1 MTACPRHTAR
11 VGVMDDAEHVEP
23 ADAAEWS
30 DWLARNHA
38 VARGVW
44 LVTPRS
50 RTRSQTVDYETAIT
64 EALRFGW
71 VDSTT
76 RTLDSERGMM
86 WFSPR
91 RPTSGWAGTNK
102 RRIEQLRAEGRL
114 EAAGEAAVA
123 AAMENGSWT
132 LLDDVERL
140 VVPDDLDAALAAQP
154 GARPHWD
161 GCSASARK
169 AALTWLVQAKRA
181 DTRERRVV
189 LIASRAAEGQ
199 LLPPG

>member
-1 MTACPRHTAR
+1 
-11 VGVMDDAEHVEP
+11 MDDAELVEP
-23 ADAAEWS
+23 ADQAEWS
-30 DWLARNHA
+30 DWLARHHA
-38 VARGVW
+38 EARGVW

-50 RTRSQTVDYETAIT
+50 STGRVTVDYETAVV

-76 RTLDSERGMM
+76 RTLDAERGMM

-114 EAAGEAAVA
+114 EPAGEAAVRVA
-123 AAMENGSWT
+123 QQNGSWS

-140 VVPDDLDAALAAQP
+140 VVPEDLAAALAAVP
-154 GARPHWD
+154 GAREAWE
-161 GCSASARK
+161 ARSPSSRRM
-169 AALTWLVQAKRA
+169 ALTWLVQAKRSE
-181 DTRERRVV
+181 TRERRVAAIV
-189 LIASRAAEGQ
+189 QRAASGEPLTSG
-199 LLPPG
+199 

>member
-1 MTACPRHTAR
+1 
-11 VGVMDDAEHVEP
+11 MDEAERVEP
-23 ADAAEWS
+23 SDVAAWS
-30 DWLARNHA
+30 VWLERNHA

-50 RTRSQTVDYETAIT
+50 RTGRQTVDYENAVV

-76 RTLDSERGMM
+76 RTLDDDRGMM

-114 EAAGEAAVA
+114 EPAGEAAVRIA
-123 AAMENGSWT
+123 QENGSWS

-140 VVPDDLDAALAAQP
+140 VVPADLAAALAALP
-154 GARPHWD
+154 GAREHWEQ
-161 GCSASARK
+161 CSPSARRMT
-169 AALTWLVQAKRA
+169 LTWIVQAKRA
-181 DTRERRVV
+181 ETRERRVS
-189 LIASRAAEGQ
+189 ATAERAAAGEP
-199 LLPPG
+199 LPPG